1 VGRVPD
7 PTRATSVLKPI
18 AIVQA
23 RASSTRLPGK
33 VLADVGGEPMLAL
46 LLRRLRHAGSLE
58 RIVVATSTGT
68 DDRPVAEL
76 GRSLGLEVFRGPL
89 ADTLA
94 RYVGALGERP
104 GPAVRI
110 TGDCPL
116 TDPAVVDAAV
126 ELFSATPGCA
136 YVSNVDPPTYPDG
149 LDVEVIARDALLAIH
164 AEPLDA
170 AAREHVTPAVRGDPR
185 RFPARTLRAEEDLS
199 ELRWSVD
206 TADDLAFVRAVVE
219 RLGERRYA
227 ADRHEVLAAV
237 RSEPSL
243 ADLGGSRG

>member
-1 VGRVPD
+1 MSRVAKT
-7 PTRATSVLKPI
+7 TRATSVLKPI

-58 RIVVATSTGT
+58 RIVLATSTGA
-68 DDRPVAEL
+68 DDAPIADL

-126 ELFSATPGCA
+126 ELFAATPGCA

-149 LDVEVIARDALLAIH
+149 LDVEVVARDALLAVH
-164 AEPLDA
+164 AEPLDP
-170 AAREHVTPAVRGDPR
+170 AAREHVTTAVRGDPR
-185 RFPARTLRAEEDLS
+185 RFPAETLRAEEDLS
-199 ELRWSVD
+199 ELQWSVD
-206 TADDLAFVRAVVE
+206 TADDLVFIRAVVE

-227 ADRHEVLAAV
+227 ADRHEVLSAV
-237 RSEPSL
+237 RKEPSL